1 MYSDQPDLVAVIGE
15 EEGQDYALKF
25 FPLPTLSGLM
35 QSLDSNILTSVGVVV
50 WAPNSAFS
58 KRFPGGGE
66 RTREC

>member
-1 MYSDQPDLVAVIGE
+1 MYSQQPDLVTVIGE
-15 EEGQDYALKF
+15 EEGQDYTLKS

-50 WAPNSAFS
+50 WAPSVAFPR
-58 KRFPGGGE
+58 RFPGGGE